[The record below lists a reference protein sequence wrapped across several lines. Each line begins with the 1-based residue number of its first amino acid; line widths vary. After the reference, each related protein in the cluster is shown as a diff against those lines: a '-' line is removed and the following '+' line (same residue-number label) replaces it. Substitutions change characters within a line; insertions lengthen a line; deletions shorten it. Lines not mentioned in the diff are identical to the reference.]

1 MKARR
6 QRKQVEATGGVE
18 ETEAKFIPGESY
30 GVEKE
35 RKKVRERAKRLHYP
49 FADVYRGKLATRGLA
64 VTKFAD

>member
-35 RKKVRERAKRLHYP
+35 RK
-49 FADVYRGKLATRGLA
+49 
-64 VTKFAD
+64 

>member
-18 ETEAKFIPGESY
+18 ETEAKFIPEESY

-35 RKKVRERAKRLHYP
+35 SKRELNGYIIHSQTCTVENLP
-49 FADVYRGKLATRGLA
+49 PD
-64 VTKFAD
+64 D